1 MVNENTTTSQNTT
14 LYNTA
19 RETLMAFANNN
30 ISTIVLMGSG
40 ANGKTNLLNEC
51 KDDLTAYDVY
61 DGELY
66 GCEREEAVEILSSH
80 NQKIV
85 SSLCNPFEKFDIEQ
99 PDECVIIDM
108 NDIRFNNIQTFVYSN
123 NQ

>member
-1 MVNENTTTSQNTT
+1 MVNESSTTSRSTT

-19 RETLMAFANNN
+19 RETLMTFANNN

-40 ANGKTNLLNEC
+40 GNGKSHLINEC
-51 KDDLTAYDVY
+51 KNNLTQYELY
-61 DGELY
+61 DGNLY
-66 GCEREEAVEILSSH
+66 GCERDEAVEILSSP

-85 SSLCNPFEKFDIEQ
+85 SSLGNPFETYNIEQ

-108 NDIRFNNIQTFVYSN
+108 NDIRF
-123 NQ
+123 